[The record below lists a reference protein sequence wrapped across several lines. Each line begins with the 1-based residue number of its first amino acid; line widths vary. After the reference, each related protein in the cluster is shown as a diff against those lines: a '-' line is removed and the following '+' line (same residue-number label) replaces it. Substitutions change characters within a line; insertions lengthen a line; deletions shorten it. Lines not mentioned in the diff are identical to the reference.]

1 MTCWEDS
8 LQGSRPSLVPKL
20 AETIGEYEMS
30 MVPRSL
36 CAVDGTLYIPTDKAS
51 LMHAIE
57 DAKADPPD
65 AVKQPEV
72 MEDNHPTSLHLETMQ
87 EEVPVTVEHEITQ
100 DPSAAAQLHV
110 PSLLHNLPVKV
121 LIIDAMGVLQ
131 RMKKTPAMHK
141 MSDLQ
146 NAFNRRIQGMMAGY
160 NEGRVVFDRYMEE
173 SSKNK
178 TRQKRAT
185 T

>member
-1 MTCWEDS
+1 MKITPVISCS
-8 LQGSRPSLVPKL
+8 TVTGTATQLPSV
-20 AETIGEYEMS
+20 
-30 MVPRSL
+30 
-36 CAVDGTLYIPTDKAS
+36 
-51 LMHAIE
+51 
-57 DAKADPPD
+57 
-65 AVKQPEV
+65 
-72 MEDNHPTSLHLETMQ
+72 LH
-87 EEVPVTVEHEITQ
+87 
-100 DPSAAAQLHV
+100 D
-110 PSLLHNLPVKV
+110 LPVKV